1 MATSGTFNGAPDESP
16 DNRVSSPVEDL
27 LLAALA
33 RGDTSFRTGRYLL
46 TFKQGSDK
54 KGITSMNTR
63 LGMRMADARD
73 FEGQAATLD
82 QLADADAVFLPEL
95 NIALI
100 GGQAAIE
107 HRMDG
112 QAAMAADS
120 PIASIDPEYFMF
132 ADGGTSGSIVD
143 SGFVELATDTT
154 FEGLPGF
161 TESLQQTSNAYLRGF
176 LRATKTIAN
185 EIRKGGNGHSH
196 QEIEEDID
204 AVQATWGLNA
214 CKVTASR
221 RSGIGINVAVL
232 TNGFDLGH
240 PDFVGRTLVG
250 QTFVGEPI
258 LDLNGHGTHT
268 IGTACGSRA
277 PANPTPRYGIGYQ
290 SAIYVAKVLTNSMT
304 GTVASVLTGINWAM
318 ANQCPVIFAPLAMAG
333 GPSAVFTAVGQSAL
347 NKGCLLISGSS
358 SSGSSV
364 GAPANSPTIMSVAA
378 LNQNLQPTP
387 FSPVGKIDIAAP
399 GVDTF
404 SAWSRPRRYAVSS
417 GIASAT
423 AHVAGCAAL
432 WAESSPVL
440 RGMQLWQKL
449 QHTAR
454 GLPFPATRVGAG
466 LVQAP

>member
-63 LGMRMADARD
+63 LGMWMADARD

-132 ADGGTSGSIVD
+132 ADGGTSGRIVD

-185 EIRKGGNGHSH
+185 EIRKG
-196 QEIEEDID
+196 
-204 AVQATWGLNA
+204 
-214 CKVTASR
+214 
-221 RSGIGINVAVL
+221 
-232 TNGFDLGH
+232 
-240 PDFVGRTLVG
+240 
-250 QTFVGEPI
+250 
-258 LDLNGHGTHT
+258 
-268 IGTACGSRA
+268 
-277 PANPTPRYGIGYQ
+277 
-290 SAIYVAKVLTNSMT
+290 
-304 GTVASVLTGINWAM
+304 
-318 ANQCPVIFAPLAMAG
+318 
-333 GPSAVFTAVGQSAL
+333 
-347 NKGCLLISGSS
+347 
-358 SSGSSV
+358 
-364 GAPANSPTIMSVAA
+364 
-378 LNQNLQPTP
+378 
-387 FSPVGKIDIAAP
+387 
-399 GVDTF
+399 
-404 SAWSRPRRYAVSS
+404 
-417 GIASAT
+417 AT
-423 AHVAGCAAL
+423 AI
-432 WAESSPVL
+432 PI
-440 RGMQLWQKL
+440 RK
-449 QHTAR
+449 
-454 GLPFPATRVGAG
+454 
-466 LVQAP
+466 